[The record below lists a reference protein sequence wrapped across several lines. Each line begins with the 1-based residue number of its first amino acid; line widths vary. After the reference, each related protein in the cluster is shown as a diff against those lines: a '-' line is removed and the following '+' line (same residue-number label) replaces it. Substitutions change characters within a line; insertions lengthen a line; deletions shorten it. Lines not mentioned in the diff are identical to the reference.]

1 MEKSL
6 EKSVFQTFVKKK
18 NLLTKLTRNIHTI
31 KKFDGIYCRINTVEY
46 LDIGIVLKKLSFEKQ

>member
-18 NLLTKLTRNIHTI
+18 KLTDEIDAKYSYN
-31 KKFDGIYCRINTVEY
+31 
-46 LDIGIVLKKLSFEKQ
+46 